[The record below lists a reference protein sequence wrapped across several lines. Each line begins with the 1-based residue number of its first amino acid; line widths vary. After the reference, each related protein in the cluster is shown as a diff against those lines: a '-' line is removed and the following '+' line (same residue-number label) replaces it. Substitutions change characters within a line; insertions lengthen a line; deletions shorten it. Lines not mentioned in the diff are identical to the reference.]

1 MKLFEGVY
9 TALVTPFYKGQVD
22 FESLGKIVDHQLKN
36 GIAGFIVNGTT
47 AESPTL
53 KEEEAFELLAFVK
66 ERAGNKA
73 RVIFGSGSNSTEK
86 TVKLSQKAEK
96 AGAEGLLV
104 VVPYYNKP
112 PQRGLVEHYKAVA
125 GSVNL
130 PVLLYNVPGRTVTS
144 LTVESVAELA
154 KIKNIVGIK
163 EATGNLDFGKQIIE
177 ATGRDF
183 VVTSGDDETA
193 LQLKTLG
200 GQGIISVCS
209 HIMPRFMSR
218 WFHDDYQP
226 EFAAECERAKPLI
239 ASLYISANPIPV
251 KEALH
256 VLGFIRSSEVRLPLW
271 ELSSEQKTQL
281 RGQLD
286 KYAEF
291 LK

>member
-9 TALVTPFYKGQVD
+9 TALVTPFYKGQLD

-53 KEEEAFELLAFVK
+53 KEEEAFELLSFVK
-66 ERAGNKA
+66 EKAGSKA

-86 TVKLSQKAEK
+86 TVKFSQRAEK

-125 GSVNL
+125 SSVSA

-144 LTVESVAELA
+144 LTVESIQELS
-154 KIKNIVGIK
+154 KVKNIVGVK
-163 EATGNLDFGKQIIE
+163 EATGNLEFGKQIMD
-177 ATGRDF
+177 ACGKDF
-183 VVTSGDDETA
+183 IVSSGDDETS
-193 LQLKTLG
+193 LKLKTLG
-200 GQGIISVCS
+200 GHGTIAVCS
-209 HIMPRFMSR
+209 HIIPQWMTR
-218 WFHDDYQP
+218 WFHQAYQDHFGD
-226 EFAAECERAKPLI
+226 EFEKVKPLI
-239 ASLYISANPIPV
+239 SSLYISANPIPV

-256 VLGFIRSSEVRLPLW
+256 MLGFIRSSEVRLPLW

-281 RGQLD
+281 RSQLD